1 MRVYISNK
9 FVSFG
14 GDSTVKDENGNNIYF
29 VNGKFLSPLHVKW
42 VCDMQKHK
50 LFKVRKEFKWNA
62 SDNKAFIYDESK
74 TKIATVRRIRFS
86 GRKFTVEGYRDEI
99 SIEFVDRHTGTIT
112 RNGKIIGRID
122 RTYEHAVKQ
131 FLFSKDSFCLEAED
145 EKDIPFLI
153 ALVIALDILT
163 D

>member
-1 MRVYISNK
+1 MKVFIANK

-14 GDSTVKDENGNNIYF
+14 GDSTVKNENGENIYF

-42 VCDMQKHK
+42 VCDMQKNK
-50 LFKVRKEFKWNA
+50 LYKVRKEFKWNA
-62 SDNKAFIYDESK
+62 HDHKAFIYDESK
-74 TKIATVRRIRFS
+74 TKIATVKRIRFS
-86 GRKFTVEGYRDEI
+86 SKKFVVEGYRDEI
-99 SIEFVDRHTGTIT
+99 SIEFTNRSMATIT
-112 RNGKIIGRID
+112 RNGKVIGRID
-122 RTYEHAVKQ
+122 RTYEHVVRQ